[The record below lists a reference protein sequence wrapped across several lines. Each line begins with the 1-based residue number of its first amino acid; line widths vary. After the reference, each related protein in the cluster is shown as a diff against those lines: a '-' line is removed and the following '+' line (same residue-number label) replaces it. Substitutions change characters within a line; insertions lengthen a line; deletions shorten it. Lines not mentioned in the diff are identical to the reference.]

1 MRIGCL
7 FVPDLPLQALLRAEP
22 TLAGIPLAV
31 AEGEGA
37 RARIAHV
44 SVQARTQ
51 GVTPGMG
58 VGDALAFCPQLTVRW
73 VAPEIVEATRE
84 AVLDAAASVAPRVEE
99 VRPGLALIDAEGLS
113 RLHGDERGIASAL
126 VAAASR
132 LDLEAQASVAGG
144 KHLATIA
151 AVRGA
156 GIEVI
161 PKGRERTFLA
171 PLPLAAI
178 GASPR
183 LCETLV
189 RWGLATAGAFA
200 TLPIDG
206 VGARLGEEGVR
217 VHRLA
222 TGHDDEPLQPRPQ
235 PETFEEGCDF
245 DFEILAIEGLL
256 FVIRPA
262 LERLVSRLDCY
273 GVAVGGLT
281 LKLLLD
287 PAGESLLP
295 VELAAPTRDV
305 GSMLALCRSVL
316 ERKPPNAAIRGIRVL
331 ATPARSRREQLRLFG
346 LPTVAPEKLA
356 TAVAKVASIVGDDRI
371 GMPLLR
377 ESHDPEG
384 YRISRFDPPPPP
396 EEEPDLG
403 PVAEGVAGLRL
414 FRPPLEAE
422 VRMGREG
429 PQAIRAG
436 AVAGWIV
443 GFAGPWRLDTGWH
456 ERPVQRDTFDVE
468 LSDGAVYRLAQD
480 CVSGS
485 WSLVGRYD

>member
-7 FVPDLPLQALLRAEP
+7 YVPDLPLQALVRAEP

-51 GVTPGMG
+51 GVTPGLG
-58 VGDALAFCPQLTVRW
+58 VGEALALCPQLTVRW
-73 VAPEIVEATRE
+73 VAPEIVEAARE

-99 VRPGLALIDAEGLS
+99 VRQGLALVDAEGLT
-113 RLHGDERGIASAL
+113 RLHGDERGIAAAL

-132 LDLEAQASVAGG
+132 IGLEGQASVAGG
-144 KHLATIA
+144 KRIACIA

-156 GIEVI
+156 GIEVVA
-161 PKGRERTFLA
+161 KGKERAFLA
-171 PLPLAAI
+171 PLPLAAL

-183 LCETLV
+183 LCETLA
-189 RWGLATAGAFA
+189 RWGLPTAGAFA

-206 VGARLGEEGVR
+206 VGARLGEEGVH

-222 TGHDDEPLQPRPQ
+222 SGRDDEPLQPRAE
-235 PETFEEGCDF
+235 PEVFEEGCDF
-245 DFEILAIEGLL
+245 DFEILAVEGLL

-262 LERLVSRLDCY
+262 LERLVARLDCY
-273 GVAVGGLT
+273 AVAAGGLT

-316 ERKPPNAAIRGIRVL
+316 ERRPPGAAVRGVRVV
-331 ATPARSRREQLRLFG
+331 AQPSRMRREQLRLFG
-346 LPTVAPEKLA
+346 RPSVAPEKLA
-356 TAVAKVASIVGDDRI
+356 TAVAKVAAIVGDERV
-371 GMPLLR
+371 GRPVLR
-377 ESHDPEG
+377 ESHEPEG
-384 YRISRFDPPPPP
+384 YRVDRFAPPPPP
-396 EEEPDLG
+396 DEEPAVCER
-403 PVAEGVAGLRL
+403 PGVAALRM

-422 VRMGREG
+422 VRMGHEG
-429 PQAIRAG
+429 PLALRAG

-443 GFAGPWRLDTGWH
+443 GFAGPWRLDTGWF
-456 ERPVQRDTFDVE
+456 EQPVRRDTFDVE

-480 CVSGS
+480 LGTGA
-485 WSLVGRYD
+485 WSVVGRYD